1 MNFSRWIHFTIASV
15 SRCKIKRSITSISV
29 SLSAKSFRKCGSYLS
44 WMLCTAVRFYGF
56 TINSEPSAHTLLKGP
71 ESDSGRDL
79 LTCSADCIRFDPWCS
94 VFKMFEFLL
103 TYQLP
108 EKTLLMLVTRKRRKR
123 DIDKPKNPNVCV
135 EEGRGNILRNMRV
148 KSFTWRHG

>member
-15 SRCKIKRSITSISV
+15 SQCKIKRSITSISV

-56 TINSEPSAHTLLKGP
+56 TINSGP

-79 LTCSADCIRFDPWCS
+79 LTCSADCIRFDP
-94 VFKMFEFLL
+94 
-103 TYQLP
+103 
-108 EKTLLMLVTRKRRKR
+108 
-123 DIDKPKNPNVCV
+123 
-135 EEGRGNILRNMRV
+135 
-148 KSFTWRHG
+148 

>member
-15 SRCKIKRSITSISV
+15 SQCKIKRSITSISV

-56 TINSEPSAHTLLKGP
+56 TINSESSAHALLKGP

-79 LTCSADCIRFDPWCS
+79 LTCSADCIRFDP
-94 VFKMFEFLL
+94 
-103 TYQLP
+103 
-108 EKTLLMLVTRKRRKR
+108 
-123 DIDKPKNPNVCV
+123 
-135 EEGRGNILRNMRV
+135 
-148 KSFTWRHG
+148 

>member
-15 SRCKIKRSITSISV
+15 SQCKIKRSITSISV

-103 TYQLP
+103 TYINYQ
-108 EKTLLMLVTRKRRKR
+108 RKPYSCWRKR
-123 DIDKPKNPNVCV
+123 DIDKPKNPYVCV

-148 KSFTWRHG
+148 KSFTWRHA